1 MKKINFSFV
10 SDVLFYG
17 ACAFVLA
24 LSVLRY
30 FRVPLVL
37 SLGASVAIGL
47 TVSMA
52 AGFLLYQKNKK
63 RLLSRREREAR
74 DKLMLHFALEKPER
88 VRVQLLEAFLAD
100 EKNAHCFEDELCI
113 EDTPCVPIFTLEPVS
128 ADEVARLIRKFGDR
142 KIMIACRETTQ
153 EAEKLLQAF
162 GIEKLGEN
170 EIYALFER
178 TKKTPEPLIC
188 GEVPRRTGKKK
199 LQRAFSKSNAH
210 PFFVSGALLL
220 IMSLFTFF
228 PVYYIISGSVLL
240 LLAITTR
247 FFGYAG

>member
-74 DKLMLHFALEKPER
+74 DKLMLHFALE
-88 VRVQLLEAFLAD
+88 AFLAD

-113 EDTPCVPIFTLEPVS
+113 EDTPCVPIFSLEPVS
-128 ADEVARLIRKFGDR
+128 ADEIARLIRKFGDR

-178 TKKTPEPLIC
+178 TKKTPKPLIC

-228 PVYYIISGSVLL
+228 PIYYIISGSVLL